1 MRLRR
6 AVPQIP
12 PKSSVPH
19 ELPLYKGR
27 LFLTRSEP
35 TLPQMLIPL
44 HFNFRTCNVYKNPG
58 EGIPPRHPKVLQLV
72 TPSRFVIPS
81 EARTSAPPS
90 VFCEETSAPPSVFCE
105 ETSAPPSG
113 FCEENLLFPFSSASL
128 HPSIITSLHQS
139 NRSVGPLQLTP
150 FPAALTCHLQLV
162 ENTAALSPASV
173 TLADTVTHNSFVSRS
188 CKKHRGVGY
197 TVQSKFLSFPHASPD
212 SFVIRISAKR
222 AGNSR
227 RIRISKTQHFKPFRI
242 RIYGKTGRGWASLQR
257 PMARRNSSPP
267 GRASV
272 LFSSN
277 TSLGI

>member
-1 MRLRR
+1 VLPQVMRLRR
-6 AVPQIP
+6 AVPKIP
-12 PKSSVPH
+12 PKPSVSPR
-19 ELPLYKGR
+19 LPLYKSR
-27 LFLTRSEP
+27 PFLTRSKS

-105 ETSAPPSG
+105 E
-113 FCEENLLFPFSSASL
+113 NLLFPFSSASL
-128 HPSIITSLHQS
+128 HASIITSLHQS

-150 FPAALTCHLQLV
+150 FPAALTCHLQLA

-173 TLADTVTHNSFVSRS
+173 TLADTVTHNSFVCRS

-197 TVQSKFLSFPHASPD
+197 TVQTKFLSFPHASPD

-242 RIYGKTGRGWASLQR
+242 RIYGKTGRGVGIPPASDGQTEFVSTR
-257 PMARRNSSPP
+257 SSVCPFFKQHFSRNLK
-267 GRASV
+267 GRTA
-272 LFSSN
+272 
-277 TSLGI
+277 